1 LEGFRPPDS
10 NELESITSNNNNNH
24 KIKKRRKKKER
35 EMNGTKVVSVC
46 WKTFALPTMT
56 NYSIASNNNNNHK
69 KKKREERKKNERD
82 NFARFRVV

>member
-1 LEGFRPPDS
+1 
-10 NELESITSNNNNNH
+10 
-24 KIKKRRKKKER
+24 
-35 EMNGTKVVSVC
+35 MNGTKVVSVC

-82 NFARFRVV
+82 KLVRFRVLGDVRPPDSDKLESTMMMMTMGMINR